1 MCSTYNY
8 TVNLLCSRRDNII
21 NKPAD
26 GTVLTQKGLEVCKKV
41 KERSEQQYRVES
53 KVGNECLVSRKD
65 CLGNKQTVR
74 IDKMVCSCCGCYR
87 CLCPHLMCALCECAK
102 ENDALTFLSTVYGAE
117 GYKESYSFTDSDSP
131 IHYTRGTKVTDLC
144 EWEMSVPAGRM
155 RTRKAERSE

>member
-1 MCSTYNY
+1 M
-8 TVNLLCSRRDNII
+8 
-21 NKPAD
+21 
-26 GTVLTQKGLEVCKKV
+26 LTQKGLEVYKKV
-41 KERSEQQYRVES
+41 KKRSGQQYRVES

-74 IDKMVCSCCGCYR
+74 TDKMTCSCGCYR

-102 ENDALTFLSTVYGAE
+102 ENNALTFLSTVYGAE

-131 IHYTRGTKVTDLC
+131 IHYTRGAKVTDLC

-155 RTRKAERSE
+155 RTKRLKGVSEEEQQQQQQQAEEGRRK